1 MNNSDRRHFKL
12 EFYIKVLIYLISYY
26 CQLSKAVNLHT
37 SNTLAHISDTRLTQ
51 DLTTM

>member
-12 EFYIKVLIYLISYY
+12 EFYINVLTYVSYY
-26 CQLSKAVNLHT
+26 CQLSNSVNLHT